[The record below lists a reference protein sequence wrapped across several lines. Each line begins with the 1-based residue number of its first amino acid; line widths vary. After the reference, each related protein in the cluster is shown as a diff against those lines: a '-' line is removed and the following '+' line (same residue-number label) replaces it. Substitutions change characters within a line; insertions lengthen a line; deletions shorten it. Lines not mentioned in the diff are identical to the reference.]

1 MSPPSALRKTDNS
14 LSNMT
19 VRKIDYA
26 RELNSAQYQ
35 AVTAGDGPIL
45 VIAGAGSGKT
55 RTLVYRV
62 AWLVEQGVDP
72 GAILLLTFTR
82 RAAAEMIA
90 RATSMLDHRC
100 ERVVGGTFHWLA
112 NRLLHRY
119 GKWLSLHPDFS
130 IIDRGDAEDVM
141 NFLVGSLGYR
151 SRQQRFPKK
160 GTIAGIFSKT
170 VNRSESLGEALAREY
185 PQFFEYEKELAE
197 LWEQYGTYKLQH
209 HLMDFDDL
217 LVHLSRLLREHKEVC
232 LELSSQYRYVLVDEY
247 QDTNRLQA
255 DIVESLG
262 TVHRN
267 VMVVG
272 DDSQSIYSFRGAHF
286 RNIFDFPKLFP
297 ECRLFK
303 LEENYRSPQPIL
315 DLANGI
321 IESAGQK
328 YTKCL
333 YTRRTAGHR
342 PLLIRSTDETAQ
354 SEYICQQVK
363 ELQHQGVALRDMA
376 VLFRASF
383 HSFDLEVALNK
394 CGIPFVKYGGF
405 KFIESA
411 HVKDVLAHLRAW
423 KNPQD
428 RISWN
433 RLLLLVKQV
442 GSKRSQEIIRYLGL
456 DDPGLSRL
464 AAYARKFPPK
474 HDLHRLV
481 QFFEELSSL
490 DLSVSQQVRAVR
502 NYYEPILMAKYDD
515 YPKRLRELDYLQD
528 WSVRYERVEDFLAD
542 VALEPPNNSVPEDH
556 SHLASD
562 HLVLSTI
569 HSAKGLEWEAV
580 FLLSAVEGRL
590 PSNHAYVDDEMLEEE
605 RRLVYVAVTRAREFL
620 YLCCPQRIYD
630 RRSGFRSVPL
640 SLFLRT
646 LPSGD
651 YFQYTDELGTAAAP
665 TSGFGVWEEG
675 KFNLGDAV
683 RHPFFGRGRV
693 IAVPDN
699 LKVRIQFE
707 DGHTRLLHLE
717 YAPLERATPG

>member
-1 MSPPSALRKTDNS
+1 MRAVIERH
-14 LSNMT
+14 
-19 VRKIDYA
+19 IDYA
-26 RELNSAQYQ
+26 RELNREQYL

-82 RAAAEMIA
+82 RAAAEMIS
-90 RATSMLDHRC
+90 RAALMLDHRC

-119 GKWLSLHPDFS
+119 GKWLSLHRDFS
-130 IIDRGDAEDVM
+130 IIDRGDSEDVV
-141 NFLVGSLGYR
+141 NLLVGKLGLR
-151 SRQQRFPKK
+151 SGKQRFLKK
-160 GTIAGIFSKT
+160 GTITGIFSKA
-170 VNRSESLGEALAREY
+170 VNKSESVGAVLAREY
-185 PQFFEYEKELAE
+185 EQFLQYQSELEELQAQYEA
-197 LWEQYGTYKLQH
+197 YKLQH

-217 LVHLSRLLREHKEVC
+217 LVYLSRLLREHREVC
-232 LELSSQYRYVLVDEY
+232 VELSSQYRYVLVDEY

-255 DIVESLG
+255 DIVESLA

-286 RNIFDFPKLFP
+286 LNIFDFPKLFP
-297 ECRLFK
+297 ECKLFK

-321 IESAGQK
+321 IESAWQK

-333 YTRRTAGHR
+333 YTKRTDGPR
-342 PLLIRSTDETAQ
+342 PRLIRATDETAQ
-354 SEYICQQVK
+354 SAFICEKVK
-363 ELQHQGVALRDMA
+363 NLQHQGLALKDMA

-383 HSFDLEVALNK
+383 HSFDLEVALTK
-394 CGIPFVKYGGF
+394 FGIPFVKYGGF

-411 HVKDVLAHLRAW
+411 HVKDLLAHLRAW
-423 KNPQD
+423 KNPRD

-433 RLLLLVKQV
+433 RLLLLVNQV
-442 GSKRSQEIIRYLGL
+442 GSKRSQEIISYLGQ
-456 DDPGLSRL
+456 DDPGLIRL
-464 AAYARKFPPK
+464 AAYSAKLPPN
-474 HDLHRLV
+474 HGLHRLV
-481 QFFEELSSL
+481 RLFEELSHS

-502 NYYEPILMAKYDD
+502 NYYEPLLVDKYDD
-515 YPKRLRELDYLQD
+515 HPKRLRELDYLQD
-528 WSVRYERVEDFLAD
+528 WSVKYERAEDFLAD
-542 VALEPPNNSVPEDH
+542 VALEPPNNNVPEDH
-556 SHLASD
+556 SLLAAD

-569 HSAKGLEWEAV
+569 HSAKGLEWQAV

-590 PSNHAYVDDEMLEEE
+590 PSSRAYADDEMLEEE
-605 RRLVYVAVTRAREFL
+605 RRLVYVAVTRAKEFL

-630 RRSGFRSVPL
+630 RRVGFRSTPP
-640 SLFLRT
+640 SMFLRA
-646 LPSGD
+646 LPPGDFFSYADESGAARG
-651 YFQYTDELGTAAAP
+651 QTAEFDLQGA
-665 TSGFGVWEEG
+665 G

-693 IAVPDN
+693 VAVPDN

-707 DGHTRLLHLE
+707 DGHTRLLHLD
-717 YAPLERATPG
+717 YASLEKATLR